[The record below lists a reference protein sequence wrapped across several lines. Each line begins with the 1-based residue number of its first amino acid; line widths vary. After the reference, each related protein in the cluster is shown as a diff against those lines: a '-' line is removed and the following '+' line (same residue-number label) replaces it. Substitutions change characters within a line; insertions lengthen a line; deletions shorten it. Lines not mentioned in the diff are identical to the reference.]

1 MGFDLYGISPKENT
15 KKPIEVTK
23 YQDEDGWGK
32 WSEMTSGQKDEYFKY
47 KDIYEEENP
56 GVYFRNNVWWWYP
69 LWKFIVLYCDNI
81 LSDKDIRS
89 GTYNNGHI
97 ISKTK
102 SKRIASRLR
111 RLLKEGVVDTY
122 IAQYEKENKE
132 SSYTFDRSNVVEFEK
147 FCEQSGGFQI
157 W

>member
-111 RLLKEGVVDTY
+111 RLLKEGVVDRY